1 MIKNLA
7 PFLLSALLFIL
18 VFIMAIV
25 ESGETFLMLVFLG
38 VAILLAV
45 AGVYFTSQSKDKE

>member
-1 MIKNLA
+1 MVNNLA

-18 VFIMAIV
+18 VFIMAIL

-45 AGVYFTSQSKDKE
+45 AGVYFVSQGKDKE

>member
-1 MIKNLA
+1 MVRMLA

-18 VFIMAIV
+18 VFIMAIL
-25 ESGETFLMLVFLG
+25 ESGETFLMLIFLG

-45 AGVYFTSQSKDKE
+45 AGVYFVSQSKDKE